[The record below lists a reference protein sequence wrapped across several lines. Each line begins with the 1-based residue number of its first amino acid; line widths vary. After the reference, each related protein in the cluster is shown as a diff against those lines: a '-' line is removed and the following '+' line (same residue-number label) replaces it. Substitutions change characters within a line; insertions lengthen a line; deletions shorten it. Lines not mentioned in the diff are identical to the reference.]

1 MLRDSL
7 CSRSDPNPPGTDV
20 RQELRYFFDPISA
33 VLPHEQEIVYNIVR
47 EKLKMIFE
55 KDPSQSQRVDLSQLE
70 SLTQAANNSEVE
82 REASDKRIRALE
94 RMLREQG
101 KSVPAFDDPVAD
113 SKIVSYLEEQV
124 DMLRGDLI
132 REQCKDREAATQIK
146 WLKVESDLLHDHIE
160 GMTMERSDLQ
170 AMVDSSRKEV
180 EELKAKNSKDEGA
193 NAKWKKLPDEQL
205 RFKSKD
211 EIVAILRETEIS
223 RSSTLS
229 RCKELE
235 IKCKALHTA
244 QGIADSR
251 PQSANSVADSRQVSL
266 NPKQDPP
273 GIAADG
279 QSPLLHDLAAKHLHE
294 PLPVQESA
302 CHVYEKPDEIQELLG
317 GQSLAVVGVG
327 GQPQQYQQKQE
338 EALQALPES
347 RCRNPEAA
355 GGRLDEHQ
363 KNSPVGPRADQP
375 SKAHVSD
382 GHIRPENRTKAASL
396 KRGQPQRPSRDEAKA
411 APDLFVGVGRPRS
424 SAAQAARPPEPNG
437 CANPQQQ
444 LQDEALKE
452 LPQSTGRHP
461 GATWRRFEKLTS
473 SRSDGDSSCHEL
485 VESLQVV
492 NRKSTTAEHSCSWP
506 SEPRED
512 QLLPPKAYVSDGD
525 VRPDRMARV
534 GSLKRGLLKWK
545 SNDDGKPNL
554 GQLFVGVGPPASPS
568 AEVRRKSAM
577 IRLPRVNPNKGAEP
591 HSSEAPQHADP
602 VHPRNHNMQN
612 PFIQGTTE

>member
-1 MLRDSL
+1 MLRDSQR
-7 CSRSDPNPPGTDV
+7 SRSDPNPLGTDV
-20 RQELRYFFDPISA
+20 RQDLKYFFDPMSA

-273 GIAADG
+273 GTAADG
-279 QSPLLHDLAAKHLHE
+279 ESPLLHEPAAKHLHQ
-294 PLPVQESA
+294 PLPVLESA
-302 CHVYEKPDEIQELLG
+302 RDFYEKPPEIPELLG
-317 GQSLAVVGVG
+317 CTSSGS
-327 GQPQQYQQKQE
+327 
-338 EALQALPES
+338 
-347 RCRNPEAA
+347 PEAA

-363 KNSPVGPRADQP
+363 GNSPVEPRTDQP
-375 SKAHVSD
+375 PKAHVSD
-382 GHIRPENRTKAASL
+382 GKIRTESRTKAASP
-396 KRGQPQRPSRDEAKA
+396 KRCRRRPSREEAKA
-411 APDLFVGVGRPRS
+411 APDLFVGVRRPRAF
-424 SAAQAARPPEPNG
+424 AAQAARSPEPNG

-444 LQDEALKE
+444 LQHEALKE
-452 LPQSTGRHP
+452 LPHSRGRHS
-461 GATWRRFEKLTS
+461 GSTWGLLHKRPS
-473 SRSDGDSSCHEL
+473 SSGGGDFSCHDL
-485 VESLQVV
+485 VDSVQVASS
-492 NRKSTTAEHSCSWP
+492 KSTTAERSRSHDNPLKQQCAWP
-506 SEPRED
+506 SDSTED
-512 QLLPPKAYVSDGD
+512 QLLPPKAHVSDSD
-525 VRPDRMARV
+525 VLPDGTARV
-534 GSLKRGLLKWK
+534 GLPKRGQPNRK
-545 SNDDGKPNL
+545 SQDDGKPNL
-554 GQLFVGVGPPASPS
+554 EKLFVGVGPPASPS
-568 AEVRRKSAM
+568 AEVRRKSARM
-577 IRLPRVNPNKGAEP
+577 RLPPVNPTKGAEP
-591 HSSEAPQHADP
+591 G
-602 VHPRNHNMQN
+602 
-612 PFIQGTTE
+612 I